1 MVKNKMEPVAKK
13 YSNQSESMELII
25 SILIRYPQINKV
37 NIDPENKELS
47 FTFLVDSKLKE
58 NRIEQFEIKLRKSLE
73 LFNRLAKL
81 ESSHLKI
88 DFDDYE
94 VLTKVKVTTSLSDLT
109 KDKLSLFI
117 QFFQS
122 EFSNDLLVESIEPL
136 PEDALT
142 EQEEAIKSLLIKLD
156 YKRIQQSLIG
166 FRDGDKVLV
175 FDKSVKSV
183 S

>member
-1 MVKNKMEPVAKK
+1 MEPVAKK

-47 FTFLVDSKLKE
+47 FTFLVDSKLEK
-58 NRIEQFEIKLRKSLE
+58 NRIEQFTTKLKKSLE
-73 LFNRLAKL
+73 LFNRLAKI
-81 ESSHLKI
+81 EPSHLKV

-94 VLTKVKVTTSLSDLT
+94 VLTKVKVITSLLSLT
-109 KDKLSLFI
+109 KDKLSFFI

-142 EQEEAIKSLLIKLD
+142 EQEETINSLLIKLD
-156 YKRIQQSLIG
+156 HKRMQQSLTG

-175 FDKSVKSV
+175 FDKAIKSV